1 MKFRNSTLIAAA
13 ALLAA
18 PAAFA
23 QTAQTSPAPPA
34 TPQTAPAPA
43 PGTSGAGTAATATVS
58 EGEVTQFA
66 TAALAVSK
74 IRQDAA
80 VPDADKNAKSVSAI
94 TATGLTA
101 ARFNEIAQ
109 AMQGD
114 PVLNKRIQDA
124 AAKQAPPAAAAPA
137 QR

>member
-23 QTAQTSPAPPA
+23 QTTQTSPAPAEPA
-34 TPQTAPAPA
+34 APAAPVAPA
-43 PGTSGAGTAATATVS
+43 PGGTTGAGAAATATVN
-58 EGEVTQFA
+58 ETEVSQFA
-66 TAALAVSK
+66 TAALAIGK

-80 VPDADKNAKSVSAI
+80 VPDADKNTKSVAAI
-94 TATGLTA
+94 TTAGLTPV
-101 ARFNEIAQ
+101 RFNEIAQ

-114 PVLNKRIQDA
+114 PVLNKRIQEA
-124 AAKQAPPAAAAPA
+124 AAKQQPAAAPA
-137 QR
+137 K

>member
-18 PAAFA
+18 PAALA
-23 QTAQTSPAPPA
+23 QTAQTSPAPA
-34 TPQTAPAPA
+34 TSPQTEPA

-58 EGEVTQFA
+58 ESEVTQFA

-80 VPDADKNAKSVSAI
+80 VPDAEKNTKSVAAI

-114 PVLNKRIQDA
+114 PALNKRIQDA
-124 AAKQAPPAAAAPA
+124 AAKQTPAAGAAAPA

>member
-23 QTAQTSPAPPA
+23 QTAQTSPAPA
-34 TPQTAPAPA
+34 TSPQTEPA

-58 EGEVTQFA
+58 ESEVTQFA

-80 VPDADKNAKSVSAI
+80 VPDAEKNTKSVAAI

-114 PVLNKRIQDA
+114 PALNKRIQDA
-124 AAKQAPPAAAAPA
+124 AAKQAPAAGAAAPA

>member
-1 MKFRNSTLIAAA
+1 MKFRNSTLISAA

-18 PAAFA
+18 PAALA

-34 TPQTAPAPA
+34 TPQTEPA

-58 EGEVTQFA
+58 ESEITQFA

-80 VPDADKNAKSVSAI
+80 VPDAEKNTKSVSAI

-114 PVLNKRIQDA
+114 PALNKRIQDA
-124 AAKQAPPAAAAPA
+124 AAKQAPAAGAAAPA